1 VLHIKTELGNRKISE
16 PGQESPD
23 LTNERKI
30 MSTKTLRKRIALVA
44 VSAMGFGL
52 LTSVSANADYAA
64 GQLTLT
70 ASGTG
75 VSNSGLC
82 TSEAVATAASAAL
95 SRPIAVGGTQQFTL
109 GTNGSGRAEITGP
122 GTWAAGA
129 TAGTL
134 DGTNTV
140 LTFTTDSS
148 KAVLKVNGTGQI
160 VVRAYATAT
169 STSALDTFYFTGLA
183 SCTAGVSAAKSQI
196 QLTSDSTHVKTNAD
210 YAAGTAIGSATL
222 TSAKT
227 LDNSND
233 DSTLFANDGTA
244 YIHIVAN
251 DSYGVP
257 YTTSSSLTVSCTNN
271 ATVGGSKGGSYYL
284 GSTST
289 GYWSIAVTQPTSGTP
304 LKTTCTVSL
313 NGVVLGTKTLTIVG
327 DLAKI
332 TATPLYSG
340 DAEGSTTN
348 LTYGV
353 IKYYYYDAAG
363 NTVTASGNLPK
374 LTSSTIT
381 TVTNQITTVATTTT
395 SVSGVTVRTANGGAA
410 GASEVS
416 GRLAFNCLD
425 FGVSP
430 ISVYAVNA
438 SAQTITSNVVNAA
451 CGGPTFTYSASLD
464 KSSYNTGE
472 VATLTIK
479 ALSYDGKTPVASNV
493 TLGTG
498 AAVSL
503 GGMTAAQT
511 IATTDALS
519 DGLAGT
525 WTYQFTVGQTA
536 GSYSG
541 AVKVNLGSAYATVSP
556 MYGKTATVSYSIK
569 DAAAGVS
576 NAEVLAAI
584 VKLIASINKQIA
596 ALQKALTKKK

>member
-1 VLHIKTELGNRKISE
+1 
-16 PGQESPD
+16 
-23 LTNERKI
+23 

-52 LTSVSANADYAA
+52 LTSVAANATYAS
-64 GQLTLT
+64 GGFTLT
-70 ASGTG
+70 SSAYN

-82 TSEAVATAASAAL
+82 TSESVATGATAAL

-109 GTNGSGRAEITGP
+109 GASKDGGRAEITGP
-122 GTWAAGA
+122 ATWAAGA
-129 TAGTL
+129 TAGTV
-134 DGTNTV
+134 DSTSTI
-140 LTFTTDSS
+140 LTFTNSS
-148 KAVLKVNGTGQI
+148 ASLAVLKVTGTGQI
-160 VVRAYATAT
+160 VVRTYVDST
-169 STSALDTFYFTGLA
+169 STSVLDDYFFTGVT
-183 SCTAGVSAAKSQI
+183 SCVSGVSAAKSFI
-196 QLTSDSTHVKTNAD
+196 QTSSNATDIVTNAEI
-210 YAAGTAIGSATL
+210 AAGTGTTTNAAGAMN
-222 TSAKT
+222 
-227 LDNSND
+227 NSVD
-233 DSTLFANDGTA
+233 IDSYFANDASA
-244 YIHIVAN
+244 YIHINAN
-251 DSYGVP
+251 DAYGVP
-257 YTTSSSLTVSCTNN
+257 YTTSSTLTVSCTNN
-271 ATVGGSKGGSYYL
+271 ATVGGSKGGTYYA
-284 GSTST
+284 GSQTT
-289 GYWSIAVTQPTSGTP
+289 GYWNIAVVQPTSGTA
-304 LKTTCTVSL
+304 LTTTCTVSV
-313 NGVVLGTKTLTIVG
+313 NGVVLGSKTLTIVG

-332 TATPLYSG
+332 EATSLYWG
-340 DAEGSTTN
+340 DAEASGTSS
-348 LTYGV
+348 YGV
-353 IKYYYYDAAG
+353 IKYYYKDAAG
-363 NTVTASGNLPK
+363 NTLSSSSNLPS

-381 TVTNQITTVATTTT
+381 TKTNLIANTGNT
-395 SVSGVTVRTANGGAA
+395 SVSGVTARAATGAA
-410 GASEVS
+410 AGSAEVS
-416 GRLAFNCLD
+416 GRTAFNCLD
-425 FGVSP
+425 FGVSKLS
-430 ISVYAVNA
+430 IYAVNG
-438 SAQTITSNVVNAA
+438 SAQTITSNVVDAG

-479 ALSYDGKTPVASNV
+479 ALAYDGKTPVASNV